1 MQTIP
6 QVGLGSVGTS
16 ILNVSQTPVL
26 RLSSMLLSACQ
37 LYPFRLASP
46 IRLKSLPL
54 VVLMP
59 LSLYLYYSQFQ
70 FESFRDM
77 LTGYVWVGCP
87 PLGQWNTA
95 KKVEHYD
102 WQLSCDQWRSTSSP
116 KEGRCCWQR
125 RGENVE
131 KTKQLQPSDLTMSKS
146 NQQCSY

>member
-6 QVGLGSVGTS
+6 QVGLGSVGMS
-16 ILNVSQTPVL
+16 ILTVTQTPVL
-26 RLSSMLLSACQ
+26 CLSSVLLSACQ

-54 VVLMP
+54 VVLLP

-102 WQLSCDQWRSTSSP
+102 WQLSCDQWRSSSSP
-116 KEGRCCWQR
+116 KEGRWCWQH